1 MVDSGGV
8 VFGNRRRRRHPD
20 LFPLQ
25 WLAPSRSPQRSR
37 SSCLYQPSL
46 LKLKS
51 NVRKKSYVIDF
62 TSYNEALDL
71 AEDETNYVADEE
83 EED

>member
-1 MVDSGGV
+1 
-8 VFGNRRRRRHPD
+8 
-20 LFPLQ
+20 
-25 WLAPSRSPQRSR
+25 
-37 SSCLYQPSL
+37 
-46 LKLKS
+46 
-51 NVRKKSYVIDF
+51 VRKKSYVIDF